1 MKKALI
7 IAASILS
14 VVIIVGVIISVNANK
29 DTRTLNDYAEKDEKG
44 RYLTIVNETD
54 QIINEVHVTMGDGS
68 EIEKMKQ
75 TNPDESSFSIE
86 IPKQYSEYDT
96 FTVTL
101 IDRHDLKYI
110 KEITNVADKGRTE
123 VVISEDDYVKEKGDF
138 WDKVNKWFNGD

>member
-7 IAASILS
+7 IAGSILS

>member
-7 IAASILS
+7 IAGSILS

-29 DTRTLNDYAEKDEKG
+29 DTKTLNDYAEKDEKG

-54 QIINEVHVTMGDGS
+54 QIINEVHVTVGDGS

-110 KEITNVADKGRTE
+110 KEITNVAGKGRTE

>member
-7 IAASILS
+7 IAGSIHS

>member
-7 IAASILS
+7 IAGSILS
-14 VVIIVGVIISVNANK
+14 VVIIVGVIISNK

-54 QIINEVHVTMGDGS
+54 QIINEVHVTVGDGS

>member
-7 IAASILS
+7 IAGPILS

>member
-7 IAASILS
+7 IAGSILS

-54 QIINEVHVTMGDGS
+54 QIINEVHVTVGDGS

>member
-54 QIINEVHVTMGDGS
+54 QIINEVHVTVGDGS

>member
-7 IAASILS
+7 IAVSVLS

-54 QIINEVHVTMGDGS
+54 QIINEVHVTVGDGS